1 MTRADFD
8 VETSRR
14 FLSNWRN

>member
-1 MTRADFD
+1 MTRVDFD